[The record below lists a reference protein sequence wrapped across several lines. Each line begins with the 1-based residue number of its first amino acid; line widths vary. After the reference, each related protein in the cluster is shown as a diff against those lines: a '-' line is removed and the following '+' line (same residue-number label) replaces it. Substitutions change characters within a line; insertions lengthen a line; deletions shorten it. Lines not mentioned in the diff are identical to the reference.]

1 MVDPVALASI
11 AKVGFDIAA
20 FGLSQMA
27 KAVEAL
33 YGATKGLN
41 AYIDQQIESMKAS
54 TDAAIAT
61 VGRFLEG
68 AKKGLLTG
76 YAAPVVII
84 ATGQLLLGNPM
95 SAVGTVVSAA
105 AFMNPVAST
114 CAAVG
119 AIWFGWKA
127 LGPDE
132 QQAVLE
138 KLSRGFELSVA
149 LVQSVVNGALAL
161 LKSMLGSKQLLKM
174 KALLSKA
181 ASELGRS
188 VYAITRSVKD
198 LVYSRDEVG
207 DPAWQRRNDVLMS
220 VLAEMDSANE
230 LRNLL
235 SHLNS
240 PSGKRAEGMTRS
252 DLQGAIA
259 RELASAA
266 AFSLPFARTPSYD
279 DVVRM
284 VARKLRLPTRA
295 ELPTESLERAILFKV
310 MERALDNMKA
320 EDQAKLTA
328 EVQQSLEYRGVHR
341 QVTYEEVL
349 GFVKFTA
356 VDLGGSVGT
365 LAMGASGMAGLVGLN
380 VLQLIVLKG
389 IVITSG
395 YFAAT
400 TAMLG
405 LGLGGMMLAAAGVV
419 GPIGAALL
427 LLYTA
432 YSLVGP
438 AFRKLIPAICVI
450 AAKRVE
456 LDAGKALMPPA
467 QHHESDVR

>member
-1 MVDPVALASI
+1 
-11 AKVGFDIAA
+11 
-20 FGLSQMA
+20 
-27 KAVEAL
+27 
-33 YGATKGLN
+33 
-41 AYIDQQIESMKAS
+41 MKAS
-54 TDAAIAT
+54 RDTTTAA
-61 VGRFLEG
+61 VGKFLEG
-68 AKKGLLTG
+68 AKQGLLTG

-84 ATGQLLLGNPM
+84 ATGQLLLGNPL
-95 SAVGTVVSAA
+95 SAVGTVATAA
-105 AFMNPVAST
+105 TFMNPVAST

-138 KLSRGFELSVA
+138 KLSSGFKLSVA
-149 LVQSVVNGALAL
+149 LVQSVVNGALDL

-174 KALLSKA
+174 KAVLSEA

-198 LVYSRDEVG
+198 FIFSPDEVG
-207 DPAWQRRNDVLMS
+207 DPAWQHRNDVLMS
-220 VLAEMDSANE
+220 VLAEMDSAHE

-240 PSGKRAEGMTRS
+240 SSGKRADGMTRG

-266 AFSLPFARTPSYD
+266 AFSLPFARVPSYD

-310 MERALDNMKA
+310 IERALDNMKA
-320 EDQAKLTA
+320 EDRAKLTA
-328 EVQQSLEYRGVHR
+328 EVQQSLKDRGVHR
-341 QVTYEEVL
+341 QVTYDEVL

-395 YFAAT
+395 YLAAT

-405 LGLGGMMLAAAGVV
+405 LGLGGMLLAAAGAI
-419 GPIGAALL
+419 GPIGALLL
-427 LLYTA
+427 LLYSA

-456 LDAGKALMPPA
+456 IDAGEALMRPAEQHGLDA
-467 QHHESDVR
+467 R